1 MKDELVGQIMKKIA
15 WFRAKAYNYLKENN
29 NRDKKSKG
37 AKMCVIKIKLKFRDY
52 KICSEAAQIEN
63 KINYLENSKIV
74 GDSLKEDQKDV
85 VCKKEEIKCSNN
97 ILKQYKN
104 V

>member
-1 MKDELVGQIMKKIA
+1 
-15 WFRAKAYNYLKENN
+15 
-29 NRDKKSKG
+29 
-37 AKMCVIKIKLKFRDY
+37 MCVIKIKLKFWDY
-52 KICSEAAQIEN
+52 KICLEAAQIEN

-74 GDSLKEDQKDV
+74 GGDSLKEDQKDA